1 MTEPLLS
8 ARSLTKSWHGRPVLR
23 AVDLD
28 LRKGAVTAVLG
39 PSGAGK
45 STLLR
50 AIAGL
55 ERIDSGTIACNG
67 ELLTDG
73 AVRVQPE
80 DRNIGIVF
88 QDFALFPHL
97 TALGNVLFGLRRQPR
112 AARREIA
119 MAKLAAVELAD
130 KANAYPHTLS
140 GGEQQRVALARALA
154 PEPEII
160 LLDEAFS
167 GLDARLREALRET
180 TLDALKASGAAVLI
194 VTHDATEAMFM
205 ADELALMVDG
215 AIVQSGPPAA
225 VYRSPV
231 AASAARLLGE
241 VNEWSG
247 RVKSGALATPFGSL
261 AAPDIA
267 DGVLATALVRPEGVV
282 LTAAETGRYRI
293 AGRHLLGAS
302 TAFAVAAP
310 GGEIWQARMA
320 TAIAP
325 DADAVEV
332 SLDPSLA
339 SVVPAGDD

>member
-1 MTEPLLS
+1 MTDPLLS
-8 ARSLTKSWHGRPVLR
+8 ARSLTKSWYGRPVLR
-23 AVDLD
+23 DVDLD
-28 LRKGAVTAVLG
+28 LRKGQVTAVLG

-55 ERIDSGTIACNG
+55 ERVDSGTIACNG

-97 TALGNVLFGLRRQPR
+97 TALGNVLFGLRRHPR
-112 AARREIA
+112 SARRDMA
-119 MAKLAAVELAD
+119 MAKLAAVELAE

-180 TLDALKASGAAVLI
+180 TLAALKASGAAVLI

-215 AIVQSGPPAA
+215 AIIQSGPPAS

-231 AASAARLLGE
+231 ATPAARLLGE

-247 RVKSGALATPFGSL
+247 RVESGALVTPFGSL
-261 AAPDIA
+261 AAPGLV
-267 DGVLATALVRPEGVV
+267 DGAAATALVRPEGVV
-282 LTAAETGRYRI
+282 LTSAEAGGYRI
-293 AGRHLLGAS
+293 VGRHLLGAS
-302 TAFAVAAP
+302 TVFAVAAP
-310 GGEIWQARMA
+310 GGDIWQARMA

-325 DADAVEV
+325 NTDTVDITLDAG
-332 SLDPSLA
+332 LA
-339 SVVPAGDD
+339 SVAQAERD

>member
-1 MTEPLLS
+1 MTDPLLS
-8 ARSLTKSWHGRPVLR
+8 ARRLTKSWHGRPVLR

-28 LRKGAVTAVLG
+28 LRKGEVTAVLG

-55 ERIDSGTIACNG
+55 ERVDSGTIASDG
-67 ELLTDG
+67 RMLTDG

-97 TALGNVLFGLRRQPR
+97 TALGNVLFGLRRHPR
-112 AARREIA
+112 AARRTMA
-119 MAKLAAVELAD
+119 MEKLAAVELAD
-130 KANAYPHTLS
+130 KADAYPHTLS

-205 ADELALMVDG
+205 ADDLALMVDG
-215 AIVQSGPPAA
+215 AIIQSGPPAT
-225 VYRSPV
+225 VYSNPV
-231 AASAARLLGE
+231 AANAARLLGE
-241 VNEWSG
+241 VNEWTGPVQSG
-247 RVKSGALATPFGSL
+247 VLATPFGSIG
-261 AAPDIA
+261 APDIE
-267 DGVLATALVRPEGVV
+267 DGATATALVRPEGVG
-282 LTAAETGRYRI
+282 LTGAASEGHEI
-293 AGRHLLGAS
+293 VSRHVLGAA
-302 TAFAVAAP
+302 TVFAIAAP
-310 GGEIWQARMA
+310 TGEIWHARMA
-320 TAIAP
+320 TATAP
-325 DADAVEV
+325 DAARVAVT
-332 SLDPSLA
+332 LDTNLA
-339 SVVPAGDD
+339 SVVPARGD